1 MKKYRTVWVLGIAG
15 LAFVSVGIFCFF
27 DSLRAYVNL
36 SKFSGFALL
45 MKGLV
50 LQLASSYAHITFRKE
65 KQSMRL
71 ESIVDFGFGILL
83 IFNPFL
89 TFFAYPLLIGSWI
102 LLVGIIKIVVS
113 LLVRKY
119 ISGWPFIL
127 IIGILCCA
135 GAIVIIYLPLH
146 QANDMTKIIG
156 TFSVLMG
163 VILIFDATKF
173 RRMSKSVNLIY

>member
-1 MKKYRTVWVLGIAG
+1 MKKYITFWLLGVTG
-15 LAFVSVGIFCFF
+15 LTFISVGIFCFF
-27 DSLRAYVNL
+27 NSLSAYVNL
-36 SKFSGFALL
+36 SKYSGIALL
-45 MKGLV
+45 LKGLV
-50 LQLASSYAHITFRKE
+50 LQLASTYAHVTFKKE

-71 ESIVDFGFGILL
+71 ESIIDFGFGILL

-89 TFFAYPLLIGSWI
+89 TFIAYPFLIGSWI
-102 LLVGIIKIVVS
+102 LLVGIIKIAVS

-119 ISGWPFIL
+119 IGGWLFIL
-127 IIGILCCA
+127 VIGILCCI

-163 VILIFDATKF
+163 SILIFDAIKF
-173 RRMSKSVNLIY
+173 RRMNKSANLIY